1 MTNATFKFFSE
12 KMGGHS
18 SNTYIGQYGDVF
30 YDPSVGTLRLG
41 DGVTVGGV
49 SLTQP
54 IVNVADN
61 RWYVDPSRTDIVVGT
76 STGSLSNPFL
86 TITEALAYIEAR
98 IADGSL
104 VISISGSIIN
114 NPQFIILASSTTE
127 NVTLTRGNIFIIGDT
142 PNAGHVPIWIHGH
155 VTITPAGTGANALNI
170 NRFGMFHIAVIPS
183 GAYHGIEINGTNP
196 SKVYLE
202 GAYIYQGDA
211 TKACV
216 YANNT
221 GTDSRVELL
230 GCTVGRDVGSGYLV
244 DIQRGYA
251 KIENLETNGTG
262 QPLNFVNDSTGTLL
276 NSSIDASNGAVITLG
291 NTVQFGMGTTILNNT
306 CTAANSYGVL
316 MSGNATMQ
324 FGVCTFNIPAGQA
337 TNRAI
342 KGIATNVVVYTAPV
356 FQYGSVNSISSA
368 ITLIPLQTSFA
379 AVA

>member
-12 KMGGHS
+12 KMGGNPA
-18 SNTYIGQYGDVF
+18 NTFIGQYGEVF
-30 YDPSVGTLRLG
+30 YDPAIGNLRLG
-41 DGVTVGGV
+41 DSVTVGGV

-54 IVNVADN
+54 VVNIADN
-61 RWYVDPSRTDIVVGT
+61 RWYVDPSRTDIVPES
-76 STGSLSNPFL
+76 STGSLVNPFL

-104 VISISGSIIN
+104 VIDISGAIID
-114 NPQFIILASSTTE
+114 NPQFVVVTSSTTE
-127 NVTLTRGNIFIIGDT
+127 NVTLTRGNIFIVGET
-142 PNAGHVPIWIHGH
+142 PDAGHVPIWIHGR

-183 GAYHGIEINGTNP
+183 GANHGIEINGTNP

-202 GAYIYQGDA
+202 GAYIYQGDD

-221 GTDSRVELL
+221 GAGSRVELL
-230 GCTVGRDVGSGYLV
+230 GCHVGRDVGSGYLV

-251 KIENLETNGTG
+251 KIETLETNGNG

-276 NSSIDASNGAVITLG
+276 NSTIDASNGAVITLG
-291 NTVQFGMGTTILNNT
+291 NTVQFGMGTSILNNT

-316 MSGNATMQ
+316 MSGTATMQ
-324 FGVCTFNIPAGQA
+324 FGVCTFNVPSAQT

-342 KGIATNVVVYTAPV
+342 SGVAGNVVLYTNPV
-356 FQYGSVNSISSA
+356 FQYGSSAKISTA
-368 ITLIPLQTSFA
+368 ITLVPLVTSFT
-379 AVA
+379 AV